1 VVEASLSLIALKA
14 LPAVIVGGTVAFFTW
29 NAQRAARA
37 LLLSELLLAL
47 VAMAVLPAHG
57 AEGNWINPVG
67 HTRLI
72 YDGVK
77 AGRTYDDALKDT
89 QPIMQRELEADSYEC
104 VAQWMDTRTKTLNQ
118 GMAEACM
125 SARGWMRVSTPKQ
138 MADAYHR
145 AWQAEVDRHD
155 GVDPGIIVGR

>member
-1 VVEASLSLIALKA
+1 VEASLSLIALMA

-37 LLLSELLLAL
+37 VLLSELLLAL

-72 YDGVK
+72 YDGV
-77 AGRTYDDALKDT
+77 TYDDALKDT
-89 QPIMQRELEADSYEC
+89 QPIMQRELEADSYES
-104 VAQWMDTRTKTLNQ
+104 VAQWMDSAPRHLTK
-118 GMAEACM
+118 
-125 SARGWMRVSTPKQ
+125 GWLR
-138 MADAYHR
+138 R
-145 AWQAEVDRHD
+145 A
-155 GVDPGIIVGR
+155 

>member
-1 VVEASLSLIALKA
+1 MSLIALMA

-57 AEGNWINPVG
+57 AEKGNWINPVG

-89 QPIMQRELEADSYEC
+89 QPIIQRELEADNVGERIGTIPR
-104 VAQWMDTRTKTLNQ
+104 ARARTRRVVPISELVFGVLTQNRSSFEPSIEF
-118 GMAEACM
+118 AAI
-125 SARGWMRVSTPKQ
+125 ARH
-138 MADAYHR
+138 AAH
-145 AWQAEVDRHD
+145 
-155 GVDPGIIVGR
+155 

>member
-1 VVEASLSLIALKA
+1 
-14 LPAVIVGGTVAFFTW
+14 
-29 NAQRAARA
+29 
-37 LLLSELLLAL
+37 
-47 VAMAVLPAHG
+47 
-57 AEGNWINPVG
+57 
-67 HTRLI
+67 
-72 YDGVK
+72 
-77 AGRTYDDALKDT
+77 
-89 QPIMQRELEADSYEC
+89 
-104 VAQWMDTRTKTLNQ
+104 MDTRTKTLNQ